1 MERHTMPETYEV
13 RRLSLEEFMDNEK
26 VQSILG
32 EHFARIAPQ
41 INGGTFAA
49 CHKAI
54 FEATGIFVP
63 ELVPVFQRLDA
74 ALAMR
79 NLQPSAVRQ

>member
-1 MERHTMPETYEV
+1 MATRPEAQ
-13 RRLSLEEFMDNEK
+13 RLTLADFLSDDK
-26 VQSILG
+26 VPQILG
-32 EHFARIAPQ
+32 EHFANVAPQ
-41 INGGTFAA
+41 INGGTFSG

-54 FEATGIFVP
+54 FEATGIWIE

-79 NLQPSAVRQ
+79 NLQPEEVRQ